1 MTTVMKIESQR
12 WYTMQDI
19 IRGVMFPWARSVW
32 SVRKAVEADRENK
45 NVLKAII
52 TGEGRARKYLIKGE
66 NITKFVKLVES
77 GKVTI

>member
-1 MTTVMKIESQR
+1 MKIEAQR

-19 IRGVMFPWARSVW
+19 IRATMFPWARSVW
-32 SVRKAVEADRENK
+32 SVRKAVDADREKK

-66 NITKFVKLVES
+66 NITKLVKLVEA
-77 GKVTI
+77 GKVAI